1 MFDICIHREMVYTVN
16 LVNISIT
23 SHSNHFSVCGEH
35 LRCTL
40 GKFQVYNTVLLSI
53 ATIL

>member
-1 MFDICIHREMVYTVN
+1 MFDVCIHREMVSTVN

-35 LRCTL
+35 LR
-40 GKFQVYNTVLLSI
+40 LLSVNFKY
-53 ATIL
+53 TIQYCYL